1 MARQVFQAINL
12 RYEGQPTITITV
24 DGVALVTD
32 QQLPNHASLSQRR
45 IPLPPGGVGY
55 EPQVQTSFTKPL
67 NISFESVP
75 EQAYANQ
82 QLFHY
87 YEVQFKGTVEVEIYA
102 DEVQKTINN
111 SSLTR
116 LSLSTR
122 DNREQDTRRVFFPPL
137 TYGWFPQLKAVVNPL
152 QDGQVLSERLRML
165 PARFSRGLKDHAEV
179 QVTHQGSVLVDV
191 VLDGRVIQEFNFPP
205 DPFSA
210 STYITEKEYLPSGS
224 RGHVLQWIQTS
235 GDGEIAVFETDTT
248 LTDRDQPQA
257 EI

>member
-1 MARQVFQAINL
+1 M
-12 RYEGQPTITITV
+12 
-24 DGVALVTD
+24 
-32 QQLPNHASLSQRR
+32 
-45 IPLPPGGVGY
+45 
-55 EPQVQTSFTKPL
+55 QTSFTKPL

-87 YEVQFKGTVEVEIYA
+87 YEVQFKAVEVEIYA

-210 STYITEKEYLPSGS
+210 STYITEKEYLPSAVEDMYFNGY
-224 RGHVLQWIQTS
+224 RHQGMGRLQFLKQIQH
-235 GDGEIAVFETDTT
+235 
-248 LTDRDQPQA
+248 
-257 EI
+257 